1 MKPRERYGNWS
12 QTFTGRQ
19 AWPMDPRVEDFDV
32 RDIAHA
38 LALQCRFA
46 GHCRVPYS
54 VAEHSVRAARYVEG
68 AFPRRYPH
76 ASAEHLRRVT
86 LAALLHDATEAYL
99 VDVPRPVKPHL
110 HGYRDTEERLARVI
124 ELWAGLPHGATSWRL
139 VREADELL
147 LMTEKRDL
155 MAEAPAPWTFAQ
167 GVPATPLP
175 EAIQPWTWQ
184 VAEWEFRALFE
195 RLWKVDAPRPDHFH
209 SCPYCYVKHP
219 CGMACTIEGD
229 LSDDGV
235 DFGAHHACEACERAG
250 ADVDDATE
258 AFQ

>member
-1 MKPRERYGNWS
+1 MPSEAETPPRGASWW
-12 QTFTGRQ
+12 TLGAVCVAVF
-19 AWPMDPRVEDFDV
+19 MLLL
-32 RDIAHA
+32 DITVVNVA
-38 LALQCRFA
+38 LPDIQRSLDASFSDLQWVVDA
-46 GHCRVPYS
+46 YS
-54 VAEHSVRAARYVEG
+54 
-68 AFPRRYPH
+68 
-76 ASAEHLRRVT
+76 LT

>member
-1 MKPRERYGNWS
+1 MVRAGRGGHVPDADHRTVPG
-12 QTFTGRQ
+12 TGQRDAETVSNRGPVQ
-19 AWPMDPRVEDFDV
+19 GDLIGTVVQIGTVVRISTVVEQVSRRGRGLDDV
-32 RDIAHA
+32 TDHDVA
-38 LALQCRFA
+38 LD
-46 GHCRVPYS
+46 G
-54 VAEHSVRAARYVEG
+54 AEHR
-68 AFPRRYPH
+68 
-76 ASAEHLRRVT
+76 
-86 LAALLHDATEAYL
+86 DA
-99 VDVPRPVKPHL
+99 
-110 HGYRDTEERLARVI
+110 EERVARVI